1 MKCAFLV
8 SDCAELG
15 FKTETQR
22 TKKNSDKIETLRG
35 FFFTFFWDTIDH
47 QANLEVEMFQTH
59 RPANWLLILIFISQ
73 LGARA
78 QERPARDQDEPIRLK
93 TDLVTVTASVNAA
106 NAGAVKS
113 LKESDFNIYEDG
125 VKQKIAH
132 FAATEEPFTLLLL
145 IDISGSTRDDITLI
159 KRAARNF
166 LGELRF
172 DDRVG
177 VIVFSREIEMIA
189 EFTDPRAQ
197 VASAIDGI
205 ATTEGEDGHRFTT
218 KTGTSFYDALY
229 LAVEDSPLKQVEG
242 RKAIVCMS
250 DGLDSTSKMKF
261 NDVAPLAEKSEASV
275 YFLELNT
282 EDATLQGLLKP
293 KSDPN
298 YINFSPGQ
306 IERYYAEHEPESLQ
320 RFRPRETLTPETI
333 REINAGL
340 YKLSRRELRTLG
352 ERTGGRVY
360 PVKSLSDLAGVY
372 KQVGDELRSQYS
384 IGYYPSNKSRE
395 GGWRSI
401 KVETRSPGTTVRA
414 RSGYWAK

>member
-1 MKCAFLV
+1 MVGL
-8 SDCAELG
+8 
-15 FKTETQR
+15 
-22 TKKNSDKIETLRG
+22 I
-35 FFFTFFWDTIDH
+35 H
-47 QANLEVEMFQTH
+47 QANLEVEMFLAR
-59 RPANWLLILIFISQ
+59 RPAYWLLILIFISQ
-73 LGARA
+73 LAARA
-78 QERPARDQDEPIRLK
+78 QDRQPPDQDEPIRLK
-93 TDLVTVTASVNAA
+93 TDLVTVTAAVNGA
-106 NAGAVKS
+106 NAGAIKS
-113 LKESDFNIYEDG
+113 LKADDFAIYEDG

-132 FAATEEPFTLLLL
+132 FAATEEPYTLLLL
-145 IDISGSTRDDITLI
+145 LDISGSTRDEIALM

-189 EFTDPRAQ
+189 EFTDARAQ
-197 VASAIDGI
+197 AASAIDGI
-205 ATTEGEDGHRFTT
+205 SMVEGEEGHRFTT

-229 LAVEDSPLKQVEG
+229 LAVEESPLKQVEG

-250 DGLDSTSKMKF
+250 DGVDSTSKMKF
-261 NDVAPLAEKSEASV
+261 SDIAPLAEKSDASV

-293 KSDPN
+293 KTDPG
-298 YINFSPGQ
+298 YVNFSPSQ
-306 IERYYAEHEPESLQ
+306 IDRYYAEHDPDSLQ
-320 RFRPRETLTPETI
+320 RFRPRETLSPETI

-360 PVKSLSDLAGVY
+360 PVKSLKDLSGVY

-384 IGYYPSNKSRE
+384 IGYYPSNRARD
-395 GGWRSI
+395 GGWRLI
-401 KVETRSPGTTVRA
+401 RVETRARGATVRA
-414 RSGYWAK
+414 RSGYRAAK